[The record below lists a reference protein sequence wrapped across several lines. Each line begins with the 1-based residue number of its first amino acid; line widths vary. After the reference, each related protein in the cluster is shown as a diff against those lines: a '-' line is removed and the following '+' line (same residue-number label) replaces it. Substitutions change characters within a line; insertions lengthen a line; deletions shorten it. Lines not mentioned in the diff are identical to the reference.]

1 MGKFIETIK
10 LQAKFNAKAGNGYI
24 NGHTIGYHDGTHKR
38 TTTARGIKAE
48 VVTGDNLGT
57 FISAKRV
64 ITGGI
69 LLGPLGAFGG
79 ALPKKNGTRVH
90 VMLERDG
97 ENIGWIESGVRELP
111 QMKKLAATINKA
123 SGHATQQWEAKV
135 K

>member
-1 MGKFIETIK
+1 
-10 LQAKFNAKAGNGYI
+10 
-24 NGHTIGYHDGTHKR
+24 
-38 TTTARGIKAE
+38 
-48 VVTGDNLGT
+48 VTGDNLGT

-79 ALPKKNGTRVH
+79 ALLKKNGTRVH

-123 SGHATQQWEAKV
+123 SGDAAKRSEAKTKSPTPHQGPSQYV
-135 K
+135 VGLSHAPSRAPTI